1 MTMSTNQIGIVLTA
15 DGRLVQSELDRTGK
29 SLQRFGEQA
38 GQASAQ
44 VDRGMA
50 RARDS
55 ISSLASGAAKLLLV
69 TQGIQ
74 SISAALSAL
83 PRAAF
88 DYSKNLETSAVGM
101 AGIIGSVAALN
112 GAQIEFN
119 QALGISQGM
128 IRQLNDDAL
137 RTAASSQ
144 ELVGAFQALLAP
156 GLAAGMKLDEIR
168 QLTVVGTNAVRSM
181 GLTSNQVVQ
190 ELRDLVAGGI
200 TASSSTLATS
210 LGLKDA
216 DIAKAKASSEGLF
229 NFLMER
235 LRGFEASS
243 AAFGNTLEG
252 RLSTLKEGATRVA
265 ADGMAP
271 LTQAISTAAG
281 QMSDLLVTFDKAGR
295 AQLNP
300 GLVEGLRGVAESM
313 VGIMTTGQAAASALW
328 ANREAVSTLA
338 AAYAALKIGQWA
350 SEAQV
355 AVAAK
360 LDLVRASQLAAV
372 QAAAESA
379 ANQAAGMT
387 AREKIAALLSELQA
401 KANLMQSN
409 AALAATEV
417 SRLSATQEG
426 IVSARAQSAAALE
439 VTRST
444 IAQAEAQL
452 SAARAAGA
460 QSFALALVR
469 EATDTLTA
477 AQARHAALIGDLAML
492 GRQQA
497 SVQANVASALAAQ
510 TAASNAASEAAMR
523 LSAATSAASV
533 SGRAM
538 GAVMGALGGPVGIA
552 VMAIS
557 GLVMWLGHAAGKAS
571 DAEQALV
578 KYQRAMA
585 AARDGKLVD
594 VGDLSTMRAS
604 LQTLKDERD
613 ALLADKANP
622 GVLAFLFGD
631 DYQSG
636 LDSKLSGVNGKIQ
649 QHVDDIQRVEQAT
662 QAAGASTAGM
672 TLTLAGAE
680 QAWKKANDGLK
691 TASSIQSD
699 YQEKLSASRR
709 SFEDYIKLARDK
721 GMSEEFIRKRQAEQ
735 GQAESALLKQRDD
748 ALKGLDGARTQ
759 AAQTAEKE
767 IAALRSKIDAEKAYQ
782 AALEQ
787 HGPLADKLTAGEKE
801 AIQLRRE
808 AAIPS
813 LDAKTRAHLL
823 SKAAIADE
831 LGALQKSNAAITE
844 IYSRTDTIKGRAN
857 AIEAEN
863 AVWGKSKTAIEEA
876 TLAEMRNQLAKERA
890 SGASALR
897 IKALEDEVSQQQ
909 RLVSGLQMADYKKL
923 DQQAEELLRAAREQN
938 SLYQDELVLAG
949 LTALERDKIVAR
961 RQVEIKYAKEL
972 AAIDRSELSE
982 VDKEALREKVRAAE
996 RIESAAAVNKVIFA
1010 DWSKTSDQIS
1020 QSLTDA
1026 LMRGFES
1033 GKDFAKNLR
1042 DTVVNMFSTLVLR
1055 PVIQAVINPVAATL
1069 TGALGLPGAAS
1080 AGQAGQGA
1088 NPMSLASSASSAYN
1102 LLTTGVRDSISKGFT
1117 KLASSDL
1124 GQQLGLYDADAGVRS
1139 LTSSGQAVNS
1149 ALQSAG
1155 GSMMAYGLSKG
1166 LSGGYQVGNGKIMDA
1181 ATLVAGWFDPTG
1193 GLIAGAVSG
1202 AINRAFGRKLAD
1214 SGLQGTFGGNEG
1226 FSGNSYQFYK
1236 GGWFRSDK
1244 TKTSALDPEVEAG
1257 LAGQFRALQAST
1269 GLMASTL
1276 GLGTEAISSF
1286 TSSIQLSFQGLN
1298 EEQIQARL
1306 AEEFA
1311 KVGESLAS
1319 TALGTERYTRAGETA
1334 VQTMERLSSSL
1345 STVNGT
1351 FDVLG
1356 RTLYAASLS
1365 GADMASQL
1373 VDQMGGLAQYQ
1384 STTTAYY
1391 QAYYTEAER
1400 NATATRQLTA
1410 SLAALGLSLPTT
1422 RAAYRA
1428 LVEAQDLTT
1437 DAGRRTYAALL
1448 GLSAQ
1453 FDSLTPKLDTL
1464 AGKFGSLVAGLS
1476 DEATRLID
1484 SQIQLSQGAARTAR
1498 EASDA
1503 YRAAMTDLRS
1513 AAESILLQR
1522 VGGLQSAR
1530 AAYQAQLT
1538 RAQGGDVKAMQAL
1551 PSLADALIAEAKNS
1565 SRTAVEFAVAS
1576 AQVASQLD
1584 GVAAV
1589 ADVLGVGA
1597 DYQAKLYDVNTSLLE
1612 VTREQLASGNLTVDL
1627 LQQIQTALGRV
1638 DGSIQASAQL
1648 TVGTMRTGNGGIVG
1662 ALVDNAGTVV
1672 SSLDSTTVLQLAGMQ
1687 GQTAAADKQAVS
1699 LGGLS
1704 KDQITKLQALG
1715 ETQSKAL
1722 GLTDLVAAATD
1733 GSETLLGAVLNRLS
1747 KQDSGTTDIV
1757 SALNR
1762 GNVDV
1767 LGKLAGI
1774 EAAIRQQSSD
1784 QAAELQRQQSL
1795 ANAQASLEQYAGIQR
1810 ATVDSVKQGIEAL
1823 WSLASA
1829 NGVDLLNDK
1838 GAKAYIYVSEDG
1850 LLGSNYQQTSTTSGD
1865 GYANY
1870 IREFYQSGGV
1880 YDQVYGK
1887 IGQLQSIAED
1897 VKAARDLVVS
1907 LGGVPAYS
1915 VGGYTGPGAID
1926 EPAGIVHKGE
1936 VVWSQDDVA
1945 RAGGV
1950 QAVES
1955 LRLGGLPGFADGGAV
1970 GLPALPIA
1978 AALSDD
1984 GEVRALLRELVQQNR
1999 DLVQQNR
2006 ELTRQMADLSSQVDR
2021 MRSENNIGNAQ
2032 IVGETKSQSRIL
2044 KTWEQVGMPAAAA

>member
-1 MTMSTNQIGIVLTA
+1 MSTNQIGIVLTA

-83 PRAAF
+83 PRTAF
-88 DYSKNLETSAVGM
+88 DFSKNLETSAVGM
-101 AGIIGSVAALN
+101 AGIIGSVASLN

-252 RLSTLKEGATRVA
+252 RLSALKEGATRVA

-372 QAAAESA
+372 QAAAEGA

-401 KANLMQSN
+401 KTNLMQSN

-571 DAEQALV
+571 DAEKALV

-585 AARDGKLVD
+585 AARDGKAAD

-604 LQTLKDERD
+604 LQTLKEERD

-636 LDSKLSGVNGKIQ
+636 LDSKLSGVTGKIQ
-649 QHVDDIQRVEQAT
+649 QHVDDIQRVEKAT
-662 QAAGASTAGM
+662 QEAGTATAGL
-672 TLTLAGAE
+672 TLTLGGAE

-721 GMSEEFIRKRQAEQ
+721 GMSEEFISKRQAEQ
-735 GQAESALLKQRDD
+735 GQAEAALLKQRDA
-748 ALKGLDGARTQ
+748 ALKGLNGTSTQ
-759 AAQTAEKE
+759 AAQTADKE
-767 IAALRSKIDAEKAYQ
+767 IAALRAKIDAERAYQ

-787 HGPLADKLTAGEKE
+787 HGSLADKLTAGEKE

-813 LDAKTRAHLL
+813 LDAKTKAHLL

-876 TLAEMRNQLAKERA
+876 TLAEMRNQLAKARA

-938 SLYQDELVLAG
+938 GLYQDELTLVG
-949 LTALERDKIVAR
+949 MTALERDKIVAR

-972 AAIDRSELSE
+972 AAIDRSTLSE
-982 VDKEALREKVRAAE
+982 AEKEALREKARTAE

-1026 LMRGFES
+1026 LLRGFES
-1033 GKDFAKNLR
+1033 GKDFGQNLI
-1042 DTVVNMFSTLVLR
+1042 DTLKNMFSTLVLR
-1055 PVIQAVINPVAATL
+1055 PVIQAVVNPVASTL

-1117 KLASSDL
+1117 KLASTDL

-1236 GGWFRSDK
+1236 GGLFRSDK
-1244 TKTSALDPEVEAG
+1244 TKTSALDPDVEAG
-1257 LAGQFRALQAST
+1257 LADQFRALQAST

-1286 TSSIQLSFQGLN
+1286 TSSIKLSFQGLT
-1298 EEQIQARL
+1298 EEQIQTQL

-1334 VQTMERLSSSL
+1334 VQTLQRLSSSL

-1365 GADMASQL
+1365 GADMASGL
-1373 VDQMGGLAQYQ
+1373 VDLMGGLEQYQ
-1384 STTTAYY
+1384 TTTAAYY

-1410 SLAALGLSLPTT
+1410 SLSALGLSLPAT
-1422 RAAYRA
+1422 RSAYRD
-1428 LVEAQDLTT
+1428 LVEAQDLSTE
-1437 DAGRRTYAALL
+1437 AGRRTYAALL

-1476 DEATRLID
+1476 DEATLLID
-1484 SQIQLSQGAARTAR
+1484 SQIQLSQGAARAAR

-1503 YRAAMTDLRS
+1503 YQAAMTDLRS
-1513 AAESILLQR
+1513 AADSILLQR
-1522 VGGLQSAR
+1522 AGGQSAR

-1551 PSLADALIAEAKNS
+1551 PSLADALIAETKNS
-1565 SRTAVEFAVAS
+1565 SRTGVEFAVAS
-1576 AQVASQLD
+1576 AQVANQLE

-1648 TVGTMRTGNGGIVG
+1648 TVGTMQTGNGGIVG

-1687 GQTAAADKQAVS
+1687 GQTAAADKQVVS

-1704 KDQITKLQALG
+1704 KDQITKLQSLG

-1722 GLTDLVAAATD
+1722 GLTDLVATATD
-1733 GSETLLGAVLNRLS
+1733 GSETLLGAVLNRLAR
-1747 KQDSGTTDIV
+1747 QDSGSADII
-1757 SALNR
+1757 SALSL
-1762 GNVDV
+1762 GNGD
-1767 LGKLAGI
+1767 LLIKLDAI
-1774 EAAIRQQSSD
+1774 EAAIRQQASTK
-1784 QAAELQRQQSL
+1784 LQNQQSL
-1795 ANAQASLEQYAGIQR
+1795 DSAPYLDAQEARQVAAESAREKAIAEAQRELTDLYSRKPSDAYNYKLGGLGEIIAQAAMRGFEVEY
-1810 ATVDSVKQGIEAL
+1810 
-1823 WSLASA
+1823 
-1829 NGVDLLNDK
+1829 N
-1838 GAKAYIYVSEDG
+1838 
-1850 LLGSNYQQTSTTSGD
+1850 
-1865 GYANY
+1865 
-1870 IREFYQSGGV
+1870 
-1880 YDQVYGK
+1880 
-1887 IGQLQSIAED
+1887 
-1897 VKAARDLVVS
+1897 AARQKVIA

-1915 VGGYTGPGAID
+1915 IGGYTGPGAIN

-1950 QAVES
+1950 RAVES
-1955 LRLGGLPGFADGGAV
+1955 QRLGGLPGFADGGAV
-1970 GLPALPIA
+1970 GLPALSIA
-1978 AALSDD
+1978 AARPDD

-1999 DLVQQNR
+1999 
-2006 ELTRQMADLSSQVDR
+2006 ELTRQVADLSSQVDR

-2044 KTWEQVGMPAAAA
+2044 NKWEQVGMPAAAA

>member
-1 MTMSTNQIGIVLTA
+1 MSTNQIGIVLTA

-38 GQASAQ
+38 DQASAQ

-74 SISAALSAL
+74 SISAALTAL
-83 PRAAF
+83 PRTAF
-88 DYSKNLETSAVGM
+88 DFSKNLETSAVGM

-252 RLSTLKEGATRVA
+252 RLSALKEGATRVA

-271 LTQAISTAAG
+271 LTQAISTAVG

-372 QAAAESA
+372 QAASESA
-379 ANQAAGMT
+379 GNEAVAQST
-387 AREKIAALLSELQA
+387 RQKTAALLADLQ
-401 KANLMQSN
+401 
-409 AALAATEV
+409 
-417 SRLSATQEG
+417 
-426 IVSARAQSAAALE
+426 ARAQSAAAAL
-439 VTRST
+439 R
-444 IAQAEAQL
+444 EAVAHEAAT
-452 SAARAAGA
+452 AARVAELRAVVASTAANG
-460 QSFALALVR
+460 SNYALISGSLVPALLAS
-469 EATDTLTA
+469 ESATLAKANAERVA
-477 AQARHAALIGDLAML
+477 AQASIQLA
-492 GRQQA
+492 
-497 SVQANVASALAAQ
+497 
-510 TAASNAASEAAMR
+510 T
-523 LSAATSAASV
+523 ATSAASV

-585 AARDGKLVD
+585 AARDGKAAD
-594 VGDLSTMRAS
+594 VGDLSSMRAT
-604 LQTLKDERD
+604 LQKLKDERD

-622 GVLAFLFGD
+622 GVMAFLFGD

-636 LDSKLSGVNGKIQ
+636 LDSKLSGKNGEIQ
-649 QHVDDIQRVEQAT
+649 QLAANIQLVEQAT
-662 QAAGASTAGM
+662 QAAGTSTAGL

-721 GMSEEFIRKRQAEQ
+721 GMSEEFISKRQAEQ
-735 GQAESALLKQRDD
+735 GQAEAALLKQRDA
-748 ALKGLDGARTQ
+748 ALKGLNGTSTQ

-767 IAALRSKIDAEKAYQ
+767 IAALRAKIDAERAYQ

-923 DQQAEELLRAAREQN
+923 DQQAEELLRASREQN
-938 SLYQDELVLAG
+938 SLYQDELTLAG

-982 VDKEALREKVRAAE
+982 ADKEALREKVRAAE
-996 RIESAAAVNKVIFA
+996 RIESAAAVNKVVFA

-1033 GKDFAKNLR
+1033 GKDFGQNLI
-1042 DTVVNMFSTLVLR
+1042 DTLKNMFSTLVLR

-1080 AGQAGQGA
+1080 AGQSGQGA

-1155 GSMMAYGLSKG
+1155 GSMMAYGLSKS
-1166 LSGGYQVGNGKIMDA
+1166 LSGGYQVGSGKIMDA

-1257 LAGQFRALQAST
+1257 LANQFRALQAST

-1286 TSSIQLSFQGLN
+1286 TSSIQLSFQGLT
-1298 EEQIQARL
+1298 EEQIQTRL

-1356 RTLYAASLS
+1356 RTLYGASLS

-1410 SLAALGLSLPTT
+1410 SLAALGLGLPTT

-1476 DEATRLID
+1476 DEATLLID
-1484 SQIQLSQGAARTAR
+1484 SQIQLSQGAARAAR

-1522 VGGLQSAR
+1522 AGGQSAR

-1551 PSLADALIAEAKNS
+1551 PSLADALIAETKNS

-1576 AQVASQLD
+1576 AQVANQLE

-1648 TVGTMRTGNGGIVG
+1648 TVGTMQTGNGGIVG

-1672 SSLDSTTVLQLAGMQ
+1672 SRLDSTTVLQLAGMQ

-1762 GNVDV
+1762 GNVDL

-1955 LRLGGLPGFADGGAV
+1955 LRLGELPGFADGGAV
-1970 GLPALPIA
+1970 GLPVFPIA
-1978 AALSDD
+1978 AAQSDD
-1984 GEVRALLRELVQQNR
+1984 GEVRALLRE
-1999 DLVQQNR
+1999 LVQQNR

-2021 MRSENNIGNAQ
+2021 MRSENNIGHAQ
-2032 IVGETKSQSRIL
+2032 SRGETKSLSRIL
-2044 KTWEQVGMPAAAA
+2044 NKWEQAGMPAAAA

>member
-1 MTMSTNQIGIVLTA
+1 MSTNQIGIVLTA

-426 IVSARAQSAAALE
+426 IVAARAQSAAALE

-735 GQAESALLKQRDD
+735 GQAESALLKQRDA
-748 ALKGLDGARTQ
+748 ALKGLNGTSTQ

-767 IAALRSKIDAEKAYQ
+767 IAALRAKIDAERAYQ

-787 HGPLADKLTAGEKE
+787 HGPLAEKLTAGEKE

-844 IYSRTDTIKGRAN
+844 IYTRTDTIKGRAN

-876 TLAEMRNQLAKERA
+876 TLAELRNQLAKERA

-897 IKALEDEVSQQQ
+897 IKALEDEIGQQQ
-909 RLVSGLQMADYKKL
+909 RLVDGLQAADYKKL

-938 SLYQDELVLAG
+938 GLYQDELTLVG
-949 LTALERDKIVAR
+949 MTALERDKIVAR

-972 AAIDRSELSE
+972 AAIDRSTLSE
-982 VDKEALREKVRAAE
+982 AEKEALREKARTAE

-1033 GKDFAKNLR
+1033 GKDFGQNLI
-1042 DTVVNMFSTLVLR
+1042 DTLKNMFSTLVLR
-1055 PVIQAVINPVAATL
+1055 PVIQAVINPVAGAM

-1117 KLASSDL
+1117 KLASTDL

-1244 TKTSALDPEVEAG
+1244 TKTSALDPDVEAG
-1257 LAGQFRALQAST
+1257 LADQFRALQAST

-1286 TSSIQLSFQGLN
+1286 TSSIQLSFQGLT
-1298 EEQIQARL
+1298 EEQIQTQL

-1334 VQTMERLSSSL
+1334 VQTLQRLSSSL

-1356 RTLYAASLS
+1356 RTLYAASLT

-1384 STTTAYY
+1384 STTAAYY

-1410 SLAALGLSLPTT
+1410 SLSALGLTLPTT

-1453 FDSLTPKLDTL
+1453 FDSLAPKLDTL

-1522 VGGLQSAR
+1522 AGGQSAR

-1551 PSLADALIAEAKNS
+1551 PSLADALIAETKNS

-1576 AQVASQLD
+1576 AQVANQLD

-1589 ADVLGVGA
+1589 ADVLGIGA

-1612 VTREQLASGNLTVDL
+1612 ITREQLASGNLTVDL

-1648 TVGTMRTGNGGIVG
+1648 TIGTMQTGNGGIVG

-1704 KDQITKLQALG
+1704 KDQITKLQLLG

-1762 GNVDV
+1762 GNVDL

-1887 IGQLQSIAED
+1887 IGQLQSISED

-1950 QAVES
+1950 RAVES

-1970 GLPALPIA
+1970 GLPVFPIA

>member
-1 MTMSTNQIGIVLTA
+1 MSTNQIGIVLTA

-38 GQASAQ
+38 DQASAQ

-74 SISAALSAL
+74 SISAALTAL
-83 PRAAF
+83 PRTAF
-88 DYSKNLETSAVGM
+88 DFSKNLETSAVGM

-252 RLSTLKEGATRVA
+252 RLSALKEGATRVA

-271 LTQAISTAAG
+271 LTQAISTAVG

-360 LDLVRASQLAAV
+360 LDLARASQLAAV
-372 QAAAESA
+372 QAAAEGA

-426 IVSARAQSAAALE
+426 IVAARAQSAAALE

-460 QSFALALVR
+460 QSFALALAR

-497 SVQANVASALAAQ
+497 SVQANIASALAAQ

-585 AARDGKLVD
+585 AARDGKAAD
-594 VGDLSTMRAS
+594 VGDLSSMRAT
-604 LQTLKDERD
+604 LQKLKDERD
-613 ALLADKANP
+613 ALLAEKANP
-622 GVLAFLFGD
+622 GVMAFLFGD

-636 LDSKLSGVNGKIQ
+636 LDSKLSGKNGEIQ
-649 QHVDDIQRVEQAT
+649 QLAANIQLVEQAT
-662 QAAGASTAGM
+662 QAAGTSTAGL

-721 GMSEEFIRKRQAEQ
+721 GMSEEFISKRQAEQ
-735 GQAESALLKQRDD
+735 GQAEAALLKQRDA
-748 ALKGLDGARTQ
+748 ALKGLNGTSTQ

-767 IAALRSKIDAEKAYQ
+767 IAALRAKIDAERAYQ

-923 DQQAEELLRAAREQN
+923 DQQAEELLRASREQN
-938 SLYQDELVLAG
+938 SLYQDELTLAG

-982 VDKEALREKVRAAE
+982 ADKEALREKVRAAE
-996 RIESAAAVNKVIFA
+996 RIESAAAVNKVVFA

-1033 GKDFAKNLR
+1033 GKDFGQNLI
-1042 DTVVNMFSTLVLR
+1042 DTLKNMFSTLVLR

-1069 TGALGLPGAAS
+1069 TGALGLPAAAS
-1080 AGQAGQGA
+1080 AGQSGQGA

-1139 LTSSGQAVNS
+1139 LTGTGQAVNS

-1155 GSMMAYGLSKG
+1155 GSMMAYGLSKS

-1202 AINRAFGRKLAD
+1202 AINRAFGRKLVD

-1257 LAGQFRALQAST
+1257 LANQFRALQAST

-1286 TSSIQLSFQGLN
+1286 TSSIKLSFQGLT
-1298 EEQIQARL
+1298 EEQIQAQL
-1306 AEEFA
+1306 AEEFT
-1311 KVGESLAS
+1311 KVGDSLAAA
-1319 TALGTERYTRAGETA
+1319 ALGTERYTRTGETA
-1334 VQTMERLSSSL
+1334 AQTMQRLSSSL
-1345 STVNGT
+1345 SAVNGT
-1351 FDVLG
+1351 IDVLG

-1373 VDQMGGLAQYQ
+1373 VDLMGGLAQYQ
-1384 STTTAYY
+1384 TTTAAYY
-1391 QAYYTEAER
+1391 EAFYTEAER
-1400 NATATRQLTA
+1400 NAAAARQLTA
-1410 SLAALGLSLPTT
+1410 SLGALGLSLPAT
-1422 RAAYRA
+1422 RSAYRD
-1428 LVEAQDLTT
+1428 LVEAQDLSTE
-1437 DAGRRTYAALL
+1437 AGRRTYAALL

-1476 DEATRLID
+1476 DEATLLID
-1484 SQIQLSQGAARTAR
+1484 SQIQLSQGAARAAR

-1513 AAESILLQR
+1513 AADSILLQR
-1522 VGGLQSAR
+1522 AGGQSAR

-1551 PSLADALIAEAKNS
+1551 PSLADALIAETKNS

-1576 AQVASQLD
+1576 AQVANQLD

-1589 ADVLGVGA
+1589 ANVLGVGA

-1648 TVGTMRTGNGGIVG
+1648 TVGTMQTGNGGIVG

-1687 GQTAAADKQAVS
+1687 GQTAAADRQAVS

-1762 GNVDV
+1762 GNVDL

-1936 VVWSQDDVA
+1936 VVWSQADVA

-1970 GLPALPIA
+1970 GLPMFPIA
-1978 AALSDD
+1978 AAQSDD

-2021 MRSENNIGNAQ
+2021 MRSENNIGHAQ
-2032 IVGETKSQSRIL
+2032 SRGETKSLSRIL
-2044 KTWEQVGMPAAAA
+2044 NKWEQAGMPAAAA

>member
-1 MTMSTNQIGIVLTA
+1 MSTEIGIQLTLQGA
-15 DGRLVQSELDRTGK
+15 EQVQQGLRQAGEALGHMATPAEQAQSALSRLQAQTEQTARRMLQEMQQTSRAMEVSSASSAQSTRELDRM
-29 SLQRFGEQA
+29 
-38 GQASAQ
+38 
-44 VDRGMA
+44 GM
-50 RARDS
+50 
-55 ISSLASGAAKLLLV
+55 
-69 TQGIQ
+69 
-74 SISAALSAL
+74 
-83 PRAAF
+83 
-88 DYSKNLETSAVGM
+88 
-101 AGIIGSVAALN
+101 
-112 GAQIEFN
+112 
-119 QALGISQGM
+119 
-128 IRQLNDDAL
+128 
-137 RTAASSQ
+137 
-144 ELVGAFQALLAP
+144 
-156 GLAAGMKLDEIR
+156 
-168 QLTVVGTNAVRSM
+168 
-181 GLTSNQVVQ
+181 
-190 ELRDLVAGGI
+190 
-200 TASSSTLATS
+200 
-210 LGLKDA
+210 
-216 DIAKAKASSEGLF
+216 SSEQLGRRMQ
-229 NFLMER
+229 LMSQQ
-235 LRGFEASS
+235 LSS
-243 AAFGNTLEG
+243 AAQYVNQS
-252 RLSTLKEGATRVA
+252 LSG
-265 ADGMAP
+265 
-271 LTQAISTAAG
+271 
-281 QMSDLLVTFDKAGR
+281 
-295 AQLNP
+295 
-300 GLVEGLRGVAESM
+300 
-313 VGIMTTGQAAASALW
+313 
-328 ANREAVSTLA
+328 
-338 AAYAALKIGQWA
+338 
-350 SEAQV
+350 
-355 AVAAK
+355 
-360 LDLVRASQLAAV
+360 
-372 QAAAESA
+372 
-379 ANQAAGMT
+379 T
-387 AREKIAALLSELQA
+387 ARQMHQVETS
-401 KANLMQSN
+401 
-409 AALAATEV
+409 
-417 SRLSATQEG
+417 
-426 IVSARAQSAAALE
+426 
-439 VTRST
+439 
-444 IAQAEAQL
+444 
-452 SAARAAGA
+452 
-460 QSFALALVR
+460 
-469 EATDTLTA
+469 
-477 AQARHAALIGDLAML
+477 
-492 GRQQA
+492 
-497 SVQANVASALAAQ
+497 AAQ
-510 TAASNAASEAAMR
+510 TAAAMR
-523 LSAATSAASV
+523 MLPAQFTDIFTSLAGGQDPLLVLTQQGGQLKDQFGGVGAAA
-533 SGRAM
+533 RAM
-538 GAVMGALGGPVGIA
+538 GGYVAGLVTPLNLAAAAGIAMVIAYEKGRSELGQLERAVAMTGNTLGVTTGQLNEMAKSLSQQGFTQSGAVSALTELAKAGGAVSSQMEQLTRTALDAEKYLGQSAAVTAQQFKELANDPTHAVLKLNESLRFLTATQYEEIKSLEEAGRKTEAAKLAMQTYNDALKPVIDSARSNLGALEKSWNWVGKQAKGAWDAMLNIGRKETGEERLTTAREKLQQMESRSFKWGFNVSLSERRALIESQRQQVTYLERVIAAESQGAEAAKRHADQQAARIKWNEAGSQFLSKQARLEEEVNKIREMGAVAGI
-552 VMAIS
+552 S
-557 GLVMWLGHAAGKAS
+557 Q
-571 DAEQALV
+571 AEIE
-578 KYQRAMA
+578 QRVA
-585 AARDGKLVD
+585 AARAKSADG
-594 VGDLSTMRAS
+594 SAR
-604 LQTLKDERD
+604 
-613 ALLADKANP
+613 
-622 GVLAFLFGD
+622 
-631 DYQSG
+631 
-636 LDSKLSGVNGKIQ
+636 
-649 QHVDDIQRVEQAT
+649 QA
-662 QAAGASTAGM
+662 
-672 TLTLAGAE
+672 
-680 QAWKKANDGLK
+680 
-691 TASSIQSD
+691 
-699 YQEKLSASRR
+699 
-709 SFEDYIKLARDK
+709 
-721 GMSEEFIRKRQAEQ
+721 QAEQ
-735 GQAESALLKQRDD
+735 NRV
-748 ALKGLDGARTQ
+748 
-759 AAQTAEKE
+759 AAIRAKTDVEREE
-767 IAALRSKIDAEKAYQ
+767 INA
-782 AALEQ
+782 
-787 HGPLADKLTAGEKE
+787 LTAYGLKASELTEGEKMV
-801 AIQLRRE
+801 L
-808 AAIPS
+808 
-813 LDAKTRAHLL
+813 
-823 SKAAIADE
+823 
-831 LGALQKSNAAITE
+831 
-844 IYSRTDTIKGRAN
+844 
-857 AIEAEN
+857 
-863 AVWGKSKTAIEEA
+863 
-876 TLAEMRNQLAKERA
+876 
-890 SGASALR
+890 
-897 IKALEDEVSQQQ
+897 
-909 RLVSGLQMADYKKL
+909 KL
-923 DQQAEELLRAAREQN
+923 DQQILVTKDQRARAALQGERVAAQELATRQRERQ
-938 SLYQDELVLAG
+938 
-949 LTALERDKIVAR
+949 ALERLLKAQADFEQARDRDYLKTVESVTELQRKADAMELEARMYGESQSAIEDMAIARLLERREVIAMFDPQSQLLDLLDQEVAAR
-961 RQVEIKYAKEL
+961 RRIAAAKDLVDGKQE
-972 AAIDRSELSE
+972 AAKAAKD
-982 VDKEALREKVRAAE
+982 ATREWRRAAE
-996 RIESAAAVNKVIFA
+996 DIEK
-1010 DWSKTSDQIS
+1010 
-1020 QSLTDA
+1020 SLTDA
-1026 LMRGFES
+1026 LLRGFES
-1033 GKDFAKNLR
+1033 GKDFGQNLI
-1042 DTVVNMFSTLVLR
+1042 DTLQNMFSTLVLR

-1080 AGQAGQGA
+1080 AGQSGQGA

-1155 GSMMAYGLSKG
+1155 GSMMAYGLSKS

-1236 GGWFRSDK
+1236 GGWFSSDK
-1244 TKTSALDPEVEAG
+1244 TKTSALDPDVEAG
-1257 LAGQFRALQAST
+1257 LADQFRALQAST

-1286 TSSIQLSFQGLN
+1286 TSSIQLSFQGLT
-1298 EEQIQARL
+1298 EEQIQTRL

-1334 VQTMERLSSSL
+1334 VQTMERMSSSL

-1373 VDQMGGLAQYQ
+1373 IDQMGGLAQYQ

-1522 VGGLQSAR
+1522 AGGQSAR

-1551 PSLADALIAEAKNS
+1551 PSLADALIAETKNS

-1576 AQVASQLD
+1576 AQVANQLD

-1648 TVGTMRTGNGGIVG
+1648 TVGTMQTGNGGIVG
-1662 ALVDNAGTVV
+1662 ALVDNAGAVV

-1687 GQTAAADKQAVS
+1687 GQTAAADRQAVS

-1762 GNVDV
+1762 GNVDL

-1870 IREFYQSGGV
+1870 MREFYQSGGV

-1970 GLPALPIA
+1970 GLPVFPIA
-1978 AALSDD
+1978 AAQSDD

-2006 ELTRQMADLSSQVDR
+2006 ELTRQMADLSSHVDR

-2044 KTWEQVGMPAAAA
+2044 NKWEQVGMPAAAA

>member
-1 MTMSTNQIGIVLTA
+1 MSTNQIGIVLTA

-38 GQASAQ
+38 DQASAQ

-74 SISAALSAL
+74 SISAALTAL
-83 PRAAF
+83 PRTAF
-88 DYSKNLETSAVGM
+88 DFSKNLETSAVGM
-101 AGIIGSVAALN
+101 AGIIGSVASLN

-252 RLSTLKEGATRVA
+252 RLSALKEGATRVA

-271 LTQAISTAAG
+271 LTQAISTAVG
-281 QMSDLLVTFDKAGR
+281 QMSDLLVTFDKAGQ

-313 VGIMTTGQAAASALW
+313 VGIMTTGQSAASALW

-372 QAAAESA
+372 QAASESA
-379 ANQAAGMT
+379 GNEIVAQT
-387 AREKIAALLSELQA
+387 TRQKTAALLADLQ
-401 KANLMQSN
+401 
-409 AALAATEV
+409 
-417 SRLSATQEG
+417 
-426 IVSARAQSAAALE
+426 ARAQSAAAALRE
-439 VTRST
+439 VV
-444 IAQAEAQL
+444 AHEATT
-452 SAARAAGA
+452 AARVAELRAVVA
-460 QSFALALVR
+460 S
-469 EATDTLTA
+469 TA
-477 AQARHAALIGDLAML
+477 ANGSNYALISGSLVPALLASESATL
-492 GRQQA
+492 AKANAERAATQA
-497 SVQANVASALAAQ
+497 SIQLA
-510 TAASNAASEAAMR
+510 T
-523 LSAATSAASV
+523 ATSAASV

-585 AARDGKLVD
+585 AARDGKAAD
-594 VGDLSTMRAS
+594 VGDLSSMRAT

-613 ALLADKANP
+613 KLLADKANP

-649 QHVDDIQRVEQAT
+649 QHVDDIQHVEQAT
-662 QAAGASTAGM
+662 QAAGTATAGL

-691 TASSIQSD
+691 TASGIQSD

-721 GMSEEFIRKRQAEQ
+721 GMSEEFISKRRAEQ
-735 GQAESALLKQRDD
+735 GQAEAALLKQRDD
-748 ALKGLDGARTQ
+748 ALKGLNGARTQ

-767 IAALRSKIDAEKAYQ
+767 IAALRSKIDAERAYQ

-857 AIEAEN
+857 ALEAEN

-876 TLAEMRNQLAKERA
+876 TLAEMRNQLAKASA

-897 IKALEDEVSQQQ
+897 IKALEDEVNQQQ

-1055 PVIQAVINPVAATL
+1055 RVIQAVINPVAATL

-1257 LAGQFRALQAST
+1257 LANQFRALQAST

-1286 TSSIQLSFQGLN
+1286 TSSIQLSFQGLT
-1298 EEQIQARL
+1298 EEQIQTRL
-1306 AEEFA
+1306 GEEFA

-1384 STTTAYY
+1384 STTAAYY

-1400 NATATRQLTA
+1400 HATATRQLTA

-1464 AGKFGSLVAGLS
+1464 AGRFGSLVAGLS

-1513 AAESILLQR
+1513 AADSILLQR
-1522 VGGLQSAR
+1522 AGGQSAR

-1551 PSLADALIAEAKNS
+1551 PSLADALIAETKNS

-1576 AQVASQLD
+1576 AQVANQLD

-1589 ADVLGVGA
+1589 ADVLGIGA

-1648 TVGTMRTGNGGIVG
+1648 TVGTMQTGNGGIVG

-1704 KDQITKLQALG
+1704 KDQITKLQSLG

-1733 GSETLLGAVLNRLS
+1733 GSETLLGAVLNRLAR
-1747 KQDSGTTDIV
+1747 QDSGSADII
-1757 SALNR
+1757 SALSL
-1762 GNVDV
+1762 GNGD
-1767 LGKLAGI
+1767 LLIKLDAI
-1774 EAAIRQQSSD
+1774 EAAIRQQASTK
-1784 QAAELQRQQSL
+1784 LQNQQSL
-1795 ANAQASLEQYAGIQR
+1795 DSAPYLDAQEARQAAAESAREKAIAEAQRELTDLYSRKPSDAYHYKLGGLGEILAQAAMRGFEVEY
-1810 ATVDSVKQGIEAL
+1810 
-1823 WSLASA
+1823 
-1829 NGVDLLNDK
+1829 N
-1838 GAKAYIYVSEDG
+1838 
-1850 LLGSNYQQTSTTSGD
+1850 
-1865 GYANY
+1865 
-1870 IREFYQSGGV
+1870 
-1880 YDQVYGK
+1880 
-1887 IGQLQSIAED
+1887 
-1897 VKAARDLVVS
+1897 AARQKVIA

-1915 VGGYTGPGAID
+1915 IGGYTGPGAIN

-1950 QAVES
+1950 RAVES

-1970 GLPALPIA
+1970 GLPVLPVA
-1978 AALSDD
+1978 VAQSDD

-2044 KTWEQVGMPAAAA
+2044 NKWEQVGMPAAAA